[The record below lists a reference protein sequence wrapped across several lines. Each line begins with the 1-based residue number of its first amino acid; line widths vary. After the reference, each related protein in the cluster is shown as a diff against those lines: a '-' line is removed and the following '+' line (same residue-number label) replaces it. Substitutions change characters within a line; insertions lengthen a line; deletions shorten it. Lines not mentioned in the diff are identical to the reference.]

1 MKKTMPQ
8 VLLLGNGI
16 NRAYGDKSWQDLIR
30 ALKTNEKISL
40 DDEEIKKIPYPLQVI
55 LAARGNVNV
64 RESNGLSS
72 ICGRENIDDMQPVL
86 QKLYAIGFDDV
97 LTANYSYEL
106 ERSIQPKVKPDGKNL
121 LRYQKNET
129 PDGRAENKYLLHTYY
144 YIPYGEFRTRIWH
157 IHGEAR
163 KKNSIILD
171 HYQYGTLLSRYQ
183 ELLKKRENTQYD
195 RQQSGETPQLKSWID
210 TFIMGDVYILGFGF
224 NYSEFDL
231 WWLLNRKQR
240 EKADTGKVYFYTV
253 DPGSAHCALLETYGA
268 EIVNMG
274 YKRKPDDVVLLGL
287 AAIGLIAVEVTRDEV
302 ERQET
307 VKEVKTGTMK
317 ALQAKASA
325 MAVSCNDPEKKKALD
340 HMAEAF
346 RYSDP
351 VSSDATQKLE
361 MKLEVMLDELQ
372 ENGNADLVNRIESVL
387 SERNQICKMSK

>member
-163 KKNSIILD
+163 NV
-171 HYQYGTLLSRYQ
+171 
-183 ELLKKRENTQYD
+183 
-195 RQQSGETPQLKSWID
+195 
-210 TFIMGDVYILGFGF
+210 FIFTNFL
-224 NYSEFDL
+224 
-231 WWLLNRKQR
+231 
-240 EKADTGKVYFYTV
+240 
-253 DPGSAHCALLETYGA
+253 
-268 EIVNMG
+268 
-274 YKRKPDDVVLLGL
+274 
-287 AAIGLIAVEVTRDEV
+287 
-302 ERQET
+302 
-307 VKEVKTGTMK
+307 
-317 ALQAKASA
+317 
-325 MAVSCNDPEKKKALD
+325 
-340 HMAEAF
+340 
-346 RYSDP
+346 
-351 VSSDATQKLE
+351 
-361 MKLEVMLDELQ
+361 
-372 ENGNADLVNRIESVL
+372 
-387 SERNQICKMSK
+387 